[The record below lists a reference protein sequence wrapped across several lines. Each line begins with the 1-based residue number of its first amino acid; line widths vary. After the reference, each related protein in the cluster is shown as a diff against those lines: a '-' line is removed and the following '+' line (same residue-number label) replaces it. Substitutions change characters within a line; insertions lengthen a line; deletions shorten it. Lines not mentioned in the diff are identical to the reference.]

1 MLPHYNKPTMAAK
14 MSPIPNGRYV
24 ALLALLSGHA
34 LIGGYF
40 AATRPEG
47 AGWRFF
53 SWHPFL
59 MMVGMYVHM
68 LHIFMREVQGIDVL
82 GRG

>member
-1 MLPHYNKPTMAAK
+1 MAAK

-24 ALLALLSGHA
+24 VLLALLSGHA

-47 AGWRFF
+47 AGTSLTTVSHNSVAFF
-53 SWHPFL
+53 
-59 MMVGMYVHM
+59 
-68 LHIFMREVQGIDVL
+68 
-82 GRG
+82 